1 MIIIPS
7 QGVVAPAAG
16 AEKTA
21 PAGGR
26 ARTGMFGQT
35 LTNRVLSAQLL
46 MDMARVTP
54 FQAAEEEDRNHRKF
68 RRLNRQSLRLHQAL
82 LPLVSADAQV
92 SVFGARELLS
102 SDGSVIGGDV
112 KRGAPVRH
120 YTVMVHQLAL
130 PMRVQSDHLPAKGLP
145 PVAVGAHQF
154 KLRLE
159 GSVYPLQVEIF
170 GVDTSQMVFQ
180 KIIQSLRP
188 FEKRLLA
195 QTRIRNEKTRLEL
208 KTTFTGD
215 KAVFDL
221 KDGRDGF
228 LEKLGLVTG
237 RPQRGEQGGVVHR
250 AQDAVIELDGETL
263 QNESNE
269 FDLVEKRGLKLRAMA
284 LSLRGPITLEVRRPE
299 REVVRQFSKLSR
311 ELNEHLT
318 FLGNEDNRLLNQVY
332 HRYNQFLESFTTHHG
347 HALAGLMYQDGRLA
361 LDEEALRLALKD
373 APAEVEHLM
382 SGRESASLGLY
393 DEINSVLD
401 TPMALGESRA
411 VFQAPLKYN
420 PLVVFLTTSSP
431 FLSTALIAQ
440 TEGFFVNLFA

>member
-7 QGVVAPAAG
+7 QGVVTPPVG
-16 AEKTA
+16 ADKTT

-26 ARTGMFGQT
+26 ARAGMFGQT

-46 MDMARVTP
+46 MDMARVSP

-145 PVAVGAHQF
+145 PVAVGAHPF

-159 GSVYPLQVEIF
+159 GSIYPLQVEIF
-170 GVDTSQMVFQ
+170 GADTSQMVFQ

-215 KAVFDL
+215 KAAFDL
-221 KDGRDGF
+221 KDGPDGF
-228 LEKLGLVTG
+228 LEKLGLTTH
-237 RPQRGEQGGVVHR
+237 RPQRGESGGVVHR
-250 AQDAVIELDGETL
+250 AQDAVIELDGETI
-263 QNESNE
+263 QNDGNE

-299 REVVRQFSKLSR
+299 RDVVRQFSKLSR
-311 ELNEHLT
+311 ELNEHLV

-332 HRYNQFLESFTTHHG
+332 HRYNQFLESFTTHG

-361 LDEEALRLALKD
+361 LDEEALRRALKD
-373 APAEVEHLM
+373 VPGEVEHLM
-382 SGRESASLGLY
+382 SGPESDSLGLY